1 MWVISLQNSPQ
12 SMVWLHLLLLTYIPN
27 FMKKT
32 KKFPFSFYM
41 YLEVY
46 NILYVLLHTL
56 YILTLV
62 NEQLFS
68 RQFTS
73 DLLNNSGFPIIYK
86 EYRFFRKAL
95 YYPTYIAGRNYFFK
109 SYLYAPGWCKI
120 KISYLF
126 FQGCQ

>member
-1 MWVISLQNSPQ
+1 
-12 SMVWLHLLLLTYIPN
+12 
-27 FMKKT
+27 
-32 KKFPFSFYM
+32 M

-46 NILYVLLHTL
+46 NILYN
-56 YILTLV
+56 YIHYIYTLV

-109 SYLYAPGWCKI
+109 VNVGPNHV
-120 KISYLF
+120 
-126 FQGCQ
+126 